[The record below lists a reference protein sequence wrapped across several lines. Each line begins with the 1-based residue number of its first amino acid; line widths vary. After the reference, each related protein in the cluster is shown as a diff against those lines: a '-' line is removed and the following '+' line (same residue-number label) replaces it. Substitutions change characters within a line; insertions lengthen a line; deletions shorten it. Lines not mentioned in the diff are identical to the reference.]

1 MRLCIY
7 FYCMAFLN
15 VSLNLLSGNSFTKVA
30 GDLNIINSSLGK
42 TAGILDSVKG
52 KISTL
57 QKFQIL

>member
-30 GDLNIINSSLGK
+30 GDLKIINSSLGK
-42 TAGILDSVKG
+42 TAGIIDSVKG
-52 KISTL
+52 KIS
-57 QKFQIL
+57 IL